1 MKRMGYLSAV
11 ALAAVVSLTSGC
23 TAWTGKR
30 AGESQMV
37 TITMDN
43 KNFKVLRSGIQGQ
56 ASCQYLFPRLGKIMA
71 LGPVSLL
78 LGQSAAVGGPQ
89 IAVGGGI
96 ALGSPD
102 LYSRAFGELR
112 KKAELVGKSAHLYN
126 IVQEDLLTDYIV
138 IGDQKLTLTAD
149 VIQFTDTYRLPANR
163 SGQ

>member
-1 MKRMGYLSAV
+1 MGYLSAV

-23 TAWTGKR
+23 TSWTGKR
-30 AGESQMV
+30 ASETQTV

-56 ASCQYLFPRLGKIMA
+56 ASCQYLFPRLGKLMA
-71 LGPVSLL
+71 GGLGGI
-78 LGQSAAVGGPQ
+78 LGQSAAVGGPT
-89 IAVGGGI
+89 IAIGGGI
-96 ALGSPD
+96 ALGDPM
-102 LYSRAFGELR
+102 LYTKAFGEIR

-149 VIQFTDTYRLPANR
+149 VILFTDVYKNPPTR
-163 SGQ
+163 